1 VTVSGNAVASPAPSA
16 RDARPRRRLW
26 SLVAAATLVAVGC
39 VPPQPQ
45 ALGTP
50 LPSRPQP
57 SPSGQVAAETARPTA
72 PPATGGGEAI
82 SETLPRERFGNPSVI
97 DNPWLPLVPGTRTVF
112 DGEVT
117 IDGVRIAHSITSTVT
132 DLVKVIDGIE
142 AVVVYEV
149 DAAAGEVTEA
159 EIAFFAQDD
168 DGTVWLLGEYPEE
181 YEEGVLVDAPTWLSG
196 VQGAA
201 AGIMITSDP
210 KITDPSLSQG
220 FGPAVDF
227 YDRARVFETD
237 SRTCVP
243 LSCYDGILVMNE
255 YNPNEP
261 DAHQLKYYAS
271 GIGVVRVGW
280 AGALEQSQEVLQ
292 LVERRA
298 LSSDELAAIRAE
310 ALALEVHAYEI
321 SPDTYG
327 QSEPARRR

>member
-1 VTVSGNAVASPAPSA
+1 MASPPRPPGREA
-16 RDARPRRRLW
+16 RMRRLGT
-26 SLVAAATLVAVGC
+26 LVAAATLVIVGC
-39 VPPQPQ
+39 LPPEPQ
-45 ALGTP
+45 ARSTP

-57 SPSGQVAAETARPTA
+57 SPSDQVAAETARPTA
-72 PPATGGGEAI
+72 EPITGGGEAI
-82 SETLPRERFGNPSVI
+82 SETLPREKFGEPTII
-97 DNPWLPLVPGTRTVF
+97 DNPWLPLAPGTRTVF

-142 AVVVYEV
+142 AVVIYEV
-149 DAAAGEVTEA
+149 DVTAGEVAEA
-159 EIAFFAQDD
+159 EIAFFAQND
-168 DGTVWLLGEYPEE
+168 DGTVWLMGEYPEE
-181 YEEGVLVDAPTWLSG
+181 YEDGEVVDAPTWLSG

-201 AGIMITSDP
+201 AGIVMTADP
-210 KITDPSLSQG
+210 RITDPSRSQG

>member
-1 VTVSGNAVASPAPSA
+1 MAHPPTPPE
-16 RDARPRRRLW
+16 RDACMRRRLGT
-26 SLVAAATLVAVGC
+26 LVAAATIVVVGC
-39 VPPQPQ
+39 LPPQPQ
-45 ALGTP
+45 ARGTP
-50 LPSRPQP
+50 LPGRPQS

-72 PPATGGGEAI
+72 EPITGGGEAI
-82 SETLPRERFGNPSVI
+82 SETLPRERFGEPTII

-117 IDGVRIAHSITSTVT
+117 VDGVRIAHSITSTVT

-142 AVVVYEV
+142 AVVIYEV
-149 DAAAGEVTEA
+149 DVSAGEVAEA

-168 DGTVWLLGEYPEE
+168 DGTVWLMGEYPEE
-181 YEEGVLVDAPTWLSG
+181 YEDGRVVDAPTWLSG

-201 AGIMITSDP
+201 AGIVMTADP
-210 KITDPSLSQG
+210 RITDPSRSQG

-227 YDRARVFETD
+227 NDRARVFETD

-243 LSCYDGILVMNE
+243 LRCYDGILVMNE

-271 GIGVVRVGW
+271 GVGVVRVGW
-280 AGALEQSQEVLQ
+280 AGALEQGQEVLQ

-298 LSSDELAAIRAE
+298 LSADEMAAIRAE
-310 ALALEVHAYEI
+310 ALALEAHAYEV

>member
-1 VTVSGNAVASPAPSA
+1 VK
-16 RDARPRRRLW
+16 
-26 SLVAAATLVAVGC
+26 LV
-39 VPPQPQ
+39 
-45 ALGTP
+45 
-50 LPSRPQP
+50 
-57 SPSGQVAAETARPTA
+57 
-72 PPATGGGEAI
+72 
-82 SETLPRERFGNPSVI
+82 
-97 DNPWLPLVPGTRTVF
+97 
-112 DGEVT
+112 
-117 IDGVRIAHSITSTVT
+117 
-132 DLVKVIDGIE
+132 DGIE
-142 AVVVYEV
+142 TVVIYEV
-149 DAAAGEVTEA
+149 DVVAGEVAEA

-168 DGTVWLLGEYPEE
+168 DGTVWLMGEYPEE
-181 YEEGVLVDAPTWLSG
+181 YEGGVMVDAPTWLSA

-201 AGIMITSDP
+201 AGIMITGNP
-210 KITDPSLSQG
+210 KMTDPSRSQG

-310 ALALEVHAYEI
+310 ALTLEAHAYEA